1 VAKKRLKTAKKF
13 LAANEKQKFLDEMF
27 RALWGFVS
35 DKLRIPVSE
44 LSRDRI
50 REELIS
56 KNTSEEIIAAFG
68 ETVDACEYA
77 RFAPASEDYRLE
89 DIYDR
94 GFHVITGL
102 YKSL

>member
-1 VAKKRLKTAKKF
+1 LKTAKKF

-50 REELIS
+50 REELTA
-56 KNTSEEIIAAFG
+56 KNISEEIINSFT

-77 RFAPASEDYRLE
+77 RFAPATENYRLE
-89 DIYDR
+89 DIYNS
-94 GFHVITGL
+94 GIHVITGL
-102 YKSL
+102 DKSLK